1 MEGAPGL
8 GIFPAK
14 TQLWD
19 ELFHYICQL
28 IAQECF
34 FFFQSS
40 PTVITFV
47 YYFTVWTSYET

>member
-34 FFFQSS
+34 FL
-40 PTVITFV
+40 I
-47 YYFTVWTSYET
+47 FTNCYNFRPLLHCLDKL